1 MDINKLI
8 KEATNAS
15 KNTYSPYSNFP
26 VGAALLTKDNKIYKG
41 CNIENA
47 SFGLTNCAERTCMF
61 TAYADGV
68 KKQDIVAIAIYSPKD
83 HMVSPCGACRQVMVE
98 LLPMDCKVYLAYND
112 NKDIYETTVKELMPL
127 IFSSEDL

>member
-41 CNIENA
+41 CNVENA

-127 IFSSEDL
+127 TFSSEDL

>member
-68 KKQDIVAIAIYSPKD
+68 KKEDIVAIAIYSPKD

>member
-68 KKQDIVAIAIYSPKD
+68 KKEDIVAIAIYSPKD

-127 IFSSEDL
+127 TFSSEDL

>member
-127 IFSSEDL
+127 TFSSEDL